1 MAQDEMD
8 EKDAGNPGSE
18 KQDPEK
24 QGSENRGSDR
34 SAKDAGQRARS
45 LRDHLAGSVTG
56 RRPVILV
63 AAFEGWNDAGEAA
76 TDAVELLRH
85 QLGATAAGS
94 LTDGDYYDY
103 QFTRPTVVR
112 DADGLGTL
120 SWPQTRMYR
129 ATTAPDGVDL
139 LLVCGAEPSY
149 RWQAFTA
156 ELLTHAAEQNVD
168 AVVMLGALLADVPHT
183 RPLPASFSSA
193 DPELRDLLG
202 ARRPTYEGPTGI
214 VGVVAD
220 TAARAG
226 LPTVSV
232 WATVPHYVSQAPSP
246 KAELALLRRLEDLLH
261 LTLDLKPLAEDA
273 EAWERGVNELAGEDP
288 DVAAYV
294 EQLERAR
301 DTEDL
306 PEASGEAIAREFERY
321 LRRRRPD

>member
-1 MAQDEMD
+1 MAEMD
-8 EKDAGNPGSE
+8 GTA
-18 KQDPEK
+18 
-24 QGSENRGSDR
+24 DR
-34 SAKDAGQRARS
+34 PTG
-45 LRDHLAGSVTG
+45 LRDHLAGLVPG
-56 RRPVILV
+56 RRPVVMI

-76 TDAVELLRH
+76 TGAVDLLRRH
-85 QLGATAAGS
+85 WRAAAAGS

-129 ATTAPDGVDL
+129 ATDIEGLDVI
-139 LLVCGAEPSY
+139 LVSGAEPSY
-149 RWQAFTA
+149 RWKAFTA

-168 AVVMLGALLADVPHT
+168 AVIMLGALLADVPHT
-183 RPLPASFSSA
+183 RPLPAAPSSA
-193 DPELRDLLG
+193 DPELRELLG
-202 ARRPTYEGPTGI
+202 AKRPTYEGPTGI
-214 VGVVAD
+214 VGVITD

-246 KAELALLRRLEDLLH
+246 KAQLSLLRRMEDLLQV
-261 LTLDLKPLAEDA
+261 TLDLKPLVEDA
-273 EAWERGVNELAGEDP
+273 QAWERGVNELAGEDP

-301 DTEDL
+301 DTEEL

-321 LRRRRPD
+321 LRRRRRE

>member
-1 MAQDEMD
+1 MAEMD
-8 EKDAGNPGSE
+8 GTA
-18 KQDPEK
+18 
-24 QGSENRGSDR
+24 DR
-34 SAKDAGQRARS
+34 PTG
-45 LRDHLAGSVTG
+45 LRDHLAGLVPG
-56 RRPVILV
+56 RRPVVMI

-76 TDAVELLRH
+76 TGAIDLLRRH
-85 QLGATAAGS
+85 WRAAAAGS

-129 ATTAPDGVDL
+129 ATDIEGLDVI
-139 LLVCGAEPSY
+139 LVSGAEPSY
-149 RWQAFTA
+149 RWKAFTA

-168 AVVMLGALLADVPHT
+168 AVIMLGALLADVPHT
-183 RPLPASFSSA
+183 RPLPAAPSSA
-193 DPELRDLLG
+193 DPELRELLG
-202 ARRPTYEGPTGI
+202 AKRPTYEGPTGI
-214 VGVVAD
+214 VGVITD

-246 KAELALLRRLEDLLH
+246 KAQLSLLRRMEDLLQV
-261 LTLDLKPLAEDA
+261 TLDLKPLVEDA
-273 EAWERGVNELAGEDP
+273 QAWERGVNELAGEDP

-301 DTEDL
+301 DTEEL

-321 LRRRRPD
+321 LRRRRRE

>member
-1 MAQDEMD
+1 MAETHGTP
-8 EKDAGNPGSE
+8 AGRTGW
-18 KQDPEK
+18 
-24 QGSENRGSDR
+24 
-34 SAKDAGQRARS
+34 
-45 LRDHLAGSVTG
+45 RDHLVGTITG
-56 RRPVILV
+56 RRPVVMI
-63 AAFEGWNDAGEAA
+63 AAFEGWNDAGDAA
-76 TDAVELLRH
+76 TSAVDALRH
-85 QLGATAAGS
+85 QWGASAAGS

-120 SWPQTRMYR
+120 SWPRTRMYR
-129 ATTAPDGVDL
+129 ASDL
-139 LLVCGAEPSY
+139 HGLDVILVSGAEPSY

-168 AVVMLGALLADVPHT
+168 AVIMLGALLADVPHT
-183 RPLPASFSSA
+183 RPLPASPASA
-193 DPELRDLLG
+193 DPELRGLLG

-214 VGVVAD
+214 VGVVTD

-246 KAELALLRRLEDLLH
+246 KAELALLLRIEDLLQIP
-261 LTLDLKPLAEDA
+261 LELADLAEDA
-273 EAWERGVNELAGEDP
+273 AAWERGVNELAGEDP

-301 DTEDL
+301 DTEEL
-306 PEASGEAIAREFERY
+306 PEATGEAIAQEFERY
-321 LRRRRPD
+321 LRRRGRD

>member
-1 MAQDEMD
+1 MAQMD
-8 EKDAGNPGSE
+8 GTPAGPTGW
-18 KQDPEK
+18 
-24 QGSENRGSDR
+24 
-34 SAKDAGQRARS
+34 
-45 LRDHLAGSVTG
+45 RDHLVGTVSG
-56 RRPVILV
+56 RRPVVMI
-63 AAFEGWNDAGEAA
+63 AAFEGWNDAGDAA
-76 TDAVELLRH
+76 TSAVDALRH
-85 QLGATAAGS
+85 QWRASAAGS

-120 SWPQTRMYR
+120 SWPRTRMYR
-129 ATTAPDGVDL
+129 AVDL
-139 LLVCGAEPSY
+139 EGLDVILVSGAEPSY

-168 AVVMLGALLADVPHT
+168 AVIMLGALLADVPHT
-183 RPLPASFSSA
+183 RPLPASPATA
-193 DPELRDLLG
+193 DPELREMIG

-214 VGVVAD
+214 VGVVTD
-220 TAARAG
+220 TAARSG

-246 KAELALLRRLEDLLH
+246 KAELALLRRIEDLLQIP
-261 LTLDLKPLAEDA
+261 LDLTALAEDA

-301 DTEDL
+301 DTEEL
-306 PEASGEAIAREFERY
+306 PEATGEAIAQEFERY
-321 LRRRRPD
+321 LRRRGRD

>member
-1 MAQDEMD
+1 MAEMD
-8 EKDAGNPGSE
+8 GTP
-18 KQDPEK
+18 
-24 QGSENRGSDR
+24 
-34 SAKDAGQRARS
+34 ARQS
-45 LRDHLAGSVTG
+45 GLRDHLAGTVSG
-56 RRPVILV
+56 RRPVVMV

-76 TDAVELLRH
+76 TSAIELLRR
-85 QLGATAAGS
+85 QWGAAAAGS

-120 SWPQTRMYR
+120 SWPQTRMFR
-129 ATTAPDGVDL
+129 VTDVEGLDII
-139 LLVCGAEPSY
+139 LVSGAEPSY

-168 AVVMLGALLADVPHT
+168 AVIMLGALLADVPHT
-183 RPLPASFSSA
+183 RPLPAKPSSA
-193 DPELRDLLG
+193 DPELREALG
-202 ARRPTYEGPTGI
+202 AQRPTYEGPTGI
-214 VGVVAD
+214 VGVVTD

-246 KAELALLRRLEDLLH
+246 KAELSLLRRIEDLVQVN
-261 LTLDLKPLAEDA
+261 LDLTPLVEDA

-301 DTEDL
+301 DTEEL
-306 PEASGEAIAREFERY
+306 PEASGEAIAQEFERY
-321 LRRRRPD
+321 LRRRGRD

>member
-1 MAQDEMD
+1 ME
-8 EKDAGNPGSE
+8 
-18 KQDPEK
+18 
-24 QGSENRGSDR
+24 
-34 SAKDAGQRARS
+34 SAHGPLG
-45 LRDHLAGSVTG
+45 LRDHLARSVSG
-56 RRPVILV
+56 RRPVVLI

-76 TDAVELLRH
+76 TSAIELLRH

-103 QFTRPTVVR
+103 QFTRPTVTR

-120 SWPQTRMYR
+120 HWPQTRMYR
-129 ATTAPDGVDL
+129 ATDVGSGDQGTGVDV
-139 LLVCGAEPSY
+139 LLVSGAEPSY

-183 RPLPASFSSA
+183 RPLPAAPSSA
-193 DPELRDLLG
+193 DPEVREAVG
-202 ARRPTYEGPTGI
+202 AVRPTYEGPTGI
-214 VGVVAD
+214 VGVVTD

-226 LPTVSV
+226 LPTVSL

-246 KAELALLRRLEDLLH
+246 KAELALLRRLEDLLQV
-261 LTLDLKPLAEDA
+261 TLDLGALAEDA

-294 EQLERAR
+294 EQLEQAR
-301 DTEDL
+301 DTEEL

-321 LRRRRPD
+321 LRRRGRGRD